1 MIYYLN
7 IILYL
12 FLSPLPSIFG
22 KSTMD
27 KFQTTITNHIQ
38 SSSVLNPHICPACG
52 KHFSTE
58 SGANK
63 HLSQSHKCAWYNKI
77 KYQDLTVYPDTED
90 YGEDLPHDDD
100 ITQPPIFDDIL
111 PNAINQDNKDEI
123 INVQNT
129 NRSSTPQ
136 SSNYTSLEDD
146 SRTGELYYEDYPDT
160 GKILGVQETTQ
171 QQWNKTVSP
180 IANTNIFHPFESELD
195 WKMAEWLI
203 DNGPSQSANNQLLKI
218 LQVSIILFLSIFTNN
233 ISIF

>member
-1 MIYYLN
+1 
-7 IILYL
+7 
-12 FLSPLPSIFG
+12 
-22 KSTMD
+22 MD
-27 KFQTTITNHIQ
+27 KLQTTITNHIQ

-63 HLSQSHKCAWYNKI
+63 HLLQSYKYTRYNKI
-77 KYQDLTVYPDTED
+77 KYQDLTVYPDTKD
-90 YGEDLPHDDD
+90 YNEDLLHNND
-100 ITQPPIFDDIL
+100 ITQPPIFNDIL
-111 PNAINQDNKDEI
+111 SNAINQDNKDEI

-129 NRSSTPQ
+129 YRLSTLQ
-136 SSNYTSLEDD
+136 FSNYTSLEDD
-146 SRTGELYYEDYPDT
+146 SRTGELYYEDYPDV

-180 IANTNIFHPFESELD
+180 TANTNIFYPFESELD

>member
-1 MIYYLN
+1 
-7 IILYL
+7 
-12 FLSPLPSIFG
+12 
-22 KSTMD
+22 MD

-38 SSSVLNPHICPACG
+38 SSSVLNPHICPTCG

-63 HLSQSHKCAWYNKI
+63 HLSQSRKCAWYNKI

-111 PNAINQDNKDEI
+111 PDAINQDNEDEI

-146 SRTGELYYEDYPDT
+146 SRTGELYYEDYPDA

-180 IANTNIFHPFESELD
+180 IANTNIFYPFESELD